1 MTIASKK
8 RWIGV
13 ALAVA
18 AMSAPAGHAYPLGE
32 GGSKS
37 TAGVEPAVATA
48 QESQSGHPIAG
59 IARGALERAAE
70 QSWTGT
76 PAVPSARE
84 SQSGHPITGIA
95 RGALERAAEQSW
107 TDVRPW
113 SGEAAR
119 VDGFD
124 LGDAGIGAAAAAGA
138 LSLAGALT
146 LVVRTR
152 RRAARA

>member
-48 QESQSGHPIAG
+48 QESQSG
-59 IARGALERAAE
+59 R
-70 QSWTGT
+70 
-76 PAVPSARE
+76 
-84 SQSGHPITGIA
+84 PITGIA
-95 RGALERAAEQSW
+95 RGALERAAEQSC

-124 LGDAGIGAAAAAGA
+124 LGDAGIGAAVAAGA

-152 RRAARA
+152 RPAARA